1 MSARL
6 QFDLEWRTTAF
17 TLVLLPVLI
26 SLGFWQLQRADEKA
40 ALGKTW
46 EARQVQPAVPVE
58 AVLELAPQA
67 LAYLPVS
74 ASGRYEQQRYFLL
87 DNRSRDRQFGYEVL
101 ALFRP
106 ASGAPLLLVNRGW
119 VAGDASRL
127 SLPQIPAAQQQSLA
141 GYVYVAPGEPYLLAE
156 QQLVD
161 EWPQRLQAVDA
172 ALIAQLLGEPVFP
185 YPVRLHDDQPD
196 ALLAQWAVVN
206 VSPEKHTGY
215 AVQWFSMALALVIIF
230 IFRSSNLG
238 QLLRPKGGR

>member
-1 MSARL
+1 
-6 QFDLEWRTTAF
+6 
-17 TLVLLPVLI
+17 
-26 SLGFWQLQRADEKA
+26 
-40 ALGKTW
+40 
-46 EARQVQPAVPVE
+46 
-58 AVLELAPQA
+58 
-67 LAYLPVS
+67 
-74 ASGRYEQQRYFLL
+74 
-87 DNRSRDRQFGYEVL
+87 
-101 ALFRP
+101 
-106 ASGAPLLLVNRGW
+106 
-119 VAGDASRL
+119 
-127 SLPQIPAAQQQSLA
+127 LPQIPAAQQQSLA